1 MFTQKVTYGVIKM
14 KKALGK
20 VILAFFVCLLS
31 FAVVSSRPAMAA
43 SRYDCDLAQQPQC
56 VEDLQESGD
65 LLFVDIP
72 PSGVNAIDVTVS
84 NYSQE
89 YYAIFNTD
97 LGNPIELPPY
107 KTSEVITYPVQPSS
121 SATFSNASRV
131 TNTPIR
137 ITVVA
142 K

>member
-1 MFTQKVTYGVIKM
+1 M

-20 VILAFFVCLLS
+20 VIVAFFVCLLS
-31 FAVVSSRPAMAA
+31 FAVISPSHAMAA
-43 SRYDCDLAQQPQC
+43 TYYCDLGQQPQC
-56 VEDLQESGD
+56 VEFLPESGD
-65 LLFVDIP
+65 LLYVNIP
-72 PSGVNAIDVTVS
+72 PSGVYAIDVTVS

-89 YYAIFNTD
+89 YYAVFNTN

-107 KTSEVITYPVQPSS
+107 MTSEVITYPVQPSS

-131 TNTPIR
+131 TDTPIQ

>member
-1 MFTQKVTYGVIKM
+1 M

-20 VILAFFVCLLS
+20 VIVAFFVCLLS
-31 FAVVSSRPAMAA
+31 FAVVSPSHAMAA
-43 SRYDCDLAQQPQC
+43 QYYCYLGQQPQC
-56 VEDLQESGD
+56 VEDLPESGD

-72 PSGVNAIDVTVS
+72 PYGVNAIDVTVS

>member
-1 MFTQKVTYGVIKM
+1 
-14 KKALGK
+14 
-20 VILAFFVCLLS
+20 
-31 FAVVSSRPAMAA
+31 
-43 SRYDCDLAQQPQC
+43 
-56 VEDLQESGD
+56 SGD

-72 PSGVNAIDVTVS
+72 PYGVNAIDVTVS

>member
-1 MFTQKVTYGVIKM
+1 M
-14 KKALGK
+14 KQALGK
-20 VILAFFVCLLS
+20 VIVAFFVCLLS
-31 FAVVSSRPAMAA
+31 FAVVSPSHAMAA
-43 SRYDCDLAQQPQC
+43 TYYCYLAQQPQC
-56 VEDLQESGD
+56 VENLPESGD
-65 LLFVDIP
+65 LLYVDIP

-89 YYAIFNTD
+89 YYAVFNTD